1 MYTSWEVWLNGTIYD
16 TVRFHRDADMF
27 TVRNSLIK
35 NYGYPEN
42 IILIFA
48 K

>member
-1 MYTSWEVWLNGTIYD
+1 MYTSWEVWSDGIMMDN
-16 TVRFHRDADMF
+16 VRFHRDADMF

-35 NYGYPEN
+35 HYDYPEN